1 MCFAKSILEK
11 IRQLKFLHSLM
22 HDNIFVFLRWSS
34 RTWWHFCGNIYIWN
48 IIRMMTFLR
57 DMFLVSYLHSFPPI
71 EFYHLNAVFLH
82 SCVMCMKNGFKE
94 RRFSNIFSLIIF
106 VNLKNFFCTNFDYFI
121 YHNNFKW
128 QKVYYADYESNFESA
143 SFLKSFYPTLL
154 T

>member
-1 MCFAKSILEK
+1 MFVSDTKWPFKIHMYTTQLIKLSHIIILILFNEKISPVINYVVIEMCFAKSILEK

-71 EFYHLNAVFLH
+71 EFYHLNAVFYIHMLWAWK
-82 SCVMCMKNGFKE
+82 MGL
-94 RRFSNIFSLIIF
+94 RRGDFQT
-106 VNLKNFFCTNFDYFI
+106 FF
-121 YHNNFKW
+121 HW
-128 QKVYYADYESNFESA
+128 L
-143 SFLKSFYPTLL
+143 FL
-154 T
+154 

>member
-1 MCFAKSILEK
+1 
-11 IRQLKFLHSLM
+11 M
-22 HDNIFVFLRWSS
+22 HGNIFIFLRWSS

-71 EFYHLNAVFLH
+71 EFYHLNAVFYIHML
-82 SCVMCMKNGFKE
+82 CAWKMGL
-94 RRFSNIFSLIIF
+94 RRDDFQQICIDYLCKT
-106 VNLKNFFCTNFDYFI
+106 KNFFTNFDNLT

-128 QKVYYADYESNFESA
+128 QKVILYADYESNFESA
-143 SFLKSFYPTLL
+143 SFLKSFSPTPL